1 MNISAT
7 VNQDQDRIEQLE
19 LALHQVKTLLNA
31 QLNVLDCGGDDFL
44 LTLASVS
51 VNICETALK

>member
-1 MNISAT
+1 MNIST
-7 VNQDQDRIEQLE
+7 TGDHDRIEQLE